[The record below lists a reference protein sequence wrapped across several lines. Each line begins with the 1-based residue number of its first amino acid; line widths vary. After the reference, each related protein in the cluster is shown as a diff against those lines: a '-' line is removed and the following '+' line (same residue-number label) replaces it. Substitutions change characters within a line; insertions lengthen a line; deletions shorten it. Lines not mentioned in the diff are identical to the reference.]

1 MSAGPPQGQQDQY
14 GNAAEKRE
22 YDQQIAMQQHQ
33 QQQPSVGAATMG
45 AGAPASFMGVQSTT
59 QDDVGTF
66 NGGSYRISHRD
77 SNTIITLQLAFGC
90 PLIVKP
96 GKRPPRLPAEK
107 LCRRD

>member
-1 MSAGPPQGQQDQY
+1 
-14 GNAAEKRE
+14 
-22 YDQQIAMQQHQ
+22 
-33 QQQPSVGAATMG
+33 MG
-45 AGAPASFMGVQSTT
+45 AGAPANFMGVQSTT

-96 GKRPPRLPAEK
+96 GKQLRSSSMSNGGLKVGGEGSK
-107 LCRRD
+107 E

>member
-1 MSAGPPQGQQDQY
+1 
-14 GNAAEKRE
+14 
-22 YDQQIAMQQHQ
+22 
-33 QQQPSVGAATMG
+33 MG
-45 AGAPASFMGVQSTT
+45 AGAPANFLGVQSTT

-96 GKRPPRLPAEK
+96 GKQLQSCRI
-107 LCRRD
+107 LCGGCKMKDEGAGSEGGV